1 MGRFKALLGI
11 CRKARRRP
19 GLGQPRLLAG
29 QPLMLAGLLLAGCG
43 DRLTPDQVM
52 IDNFRNNK
60 PAFEELVN
68 AYLASGS
75 RNGQWDHLPRVIKLK
90 RQTGVE
96 RITDGPGYWFDDPYS
111 LEAAQKLREI
121 DENKSW
127 DHYHGRKPA
136 IVRMPVEKGYGHYTL
151 LAGNSWKD
159 YFYFPA
165 DPRIEDGRIVP
176 PRELDGITY
185 PGTRVLDSLD
195 SLDSAPGGRS
205 DCYFRKIEPRWFIQR
220 CDIR

>member
-1 MGRFKALLGI
+1 
-11 CRKARRRP
+11 
-19 GLGQPRLLAG
+19 
-29 QPLMLAGLLLAGCG
+29 MLAGLLLAGCG

-52 IDNFRNNK
+52 TDNFRNNK

-90 RQTGVE
+90 RQTGWNASPTAPVIGLTTPTPW
-96 RITDGPGYWFDDPYS
+96 RRRRSCGRSMKTNHG
-111 LEAAQKLREI
+111 
-121 DENKSW
+121 
-127 DHYHGRKPA
+127 DHHHGRKPA

-165 DPRIEDGRIVP
+165 DPRIEDGRPP
-176 PRELDGITY
+176 PRELDGSTY

>member
-43 DRLTPDQVM
+43 DRLTPDQEM

-68 AYLASGS
+68 AYLASGG
-75 RNGQWDHLPRVIKLK
+75 RNGQWDRLPRVIELK

-96 RITDGPGYWFDDPYS
+96 RIIDGPDYWFNDPYS

-151 LAGNSWKD
+151 IAGNSWKD

-165 DPRIEDGRIVP
+165 DPSIKNGRIVP
-176 PRELDGITY
+176 PRELDGSTY
-185 PGTRVLDSLD
+185 PGTRVLD